1 MNEMDDKLMNKFRSY
16 IADSEDKPDLAE
28 LMEDKSEILRI
39 VNSII
44 VGNVRVYD
52 MVEDEGE
59 LYFKVIL
66 KGYRT
71 CAEVS
76 CVDFFIHNDASL
88 DGIEKSLMLL
98 HHIEEID
105 FTLIAVNNS
114 TYEHKITG
122 EQVKVFEVKV
132 KCNKCGK
139 VYTYSYDEIM
149 RICKCINCL

>member
-1 MNEMDDKLMNKFRSY
+1 MNEMDDKLMDKFRSY

-66 KGYRT
+66 KG
-71 CAEVS
+71 V
-76 CVDFFIHNDASL
+76 
-88 DGIEKSLMLL
+88 
-98 HHIEEID
+98 
-105 FTLIAVNNS
+105 
-114 TYEHKITG
+114 
-122 EQVKVFEVKV
+122 
-132 KCNKCGK
+132 
-139 VYTYSYDEIM
+139 
-149 RICKCINCL
+149 

>member
-1 MNEMDDKLMNKFRSY
+1 MNEMDDKLMDKFRSY

-28 LMEDKSEILRI
+28 LMKDKSEILRI

-76 CVDFFIHNDASL
+76 CVDFFIHNNASL
-88 DGIEKSLMLL
+88 DGVEKSLMLL

-105 FTLIAVNNS
+105 FTLISVNNS
-114 TYEHKITG
+114 THEHNVTG
-122 EQVKVFEVKV
+122 EQVKAFEVKV
-132 KCNKCGK
+132 KCDKCGE